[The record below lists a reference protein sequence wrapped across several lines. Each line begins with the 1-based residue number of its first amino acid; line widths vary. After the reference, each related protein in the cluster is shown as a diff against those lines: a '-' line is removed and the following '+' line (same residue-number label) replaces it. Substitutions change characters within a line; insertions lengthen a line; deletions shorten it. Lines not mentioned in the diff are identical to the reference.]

1 MQAISQEWVQVVRIT
16 QTSPFQTFVREGVW
30 LCGDLESD
38 WDNPHWDNPENLSPW
53 LRQVSICVTNSMDMN
68 LSKLRELVRDREAW
82 RAAAMGSQK
91 VGHDWVTELN
101 WSKLSCQPWGWRTV
115 TAIVRSGRWGW
126 VFSPLDLL
134 EPIDLD
140 TGPYNH
146 LPTTLLHPPLPA
158 YWAQV
163 RSASTIPTHTLM
175 QDLRDANFTISRTLD
190 IFIVV

>member
-1 MQAISQEWVQVVRIT
+1 MCGLMKTALNWKGWDSSMASLTQWIWVWVNSGSWWGT
-16 QTSPFQTFVREGVW
+16 GKPGV
-30 LCGDLESD
+30 LQ
-38 WDNPHWDNPENLSPW
+38 P
-53 LRQVSICVTNSMDMN
+53 
-68 LSKLRELVRDREAW
+68 
-82 RAAAMGSQK
+82 MGSQK